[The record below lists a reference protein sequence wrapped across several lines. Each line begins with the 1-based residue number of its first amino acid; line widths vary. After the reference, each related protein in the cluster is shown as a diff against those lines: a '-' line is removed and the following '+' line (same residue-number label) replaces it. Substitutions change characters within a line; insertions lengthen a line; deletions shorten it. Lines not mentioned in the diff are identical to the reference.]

1 MNDRVLL
8 EMRTVAKEADKDILC
23 GDMEVETA
31 GDGETDQPYS
41 RISLQFLDT
50 IVSKETKNKE
60 EEREDNIP
68 MP

>member
-8 EMRTVAKEADKDILC
+8 EVRTVAKEADKDVLC

-31 GDGETDQPYS
+31 RDGETDQAYS

-50 IVSKETKNKE
+50 IVSKEKKNKE
-60 EEREDNIP
+60 KEREDNIP